1 MKPKTQLQ
9 LRIIDMLGASIVA
22 SCLIGFGWLVTV
34 GNDGTK
40 TGIVTLRR
48 LVQTAGRDA
57 RALRLATARQRTLR
71 DATRKELSAHGQL
84 PDHAPIEAYFQA
96 LSASAAQHQL
106 HVIRHEP
113 LASRRYP
120 GLLEQRF
127 AFEVSGSAPNLVRF
141 LQSIER
147 TEYWADVSH
156 LRVQDGSAQRD
167 EGDRTIVAALT
178 LSLFSSP
185 TPNEADSGSQGT

>member
-1 MKPKTQLQ
+1 MKPESQLQ
-9 LRIIDMLGASIVA
+9 LRIIDVVGASIVA
-22 SCLIGFGWLVTV
+22 ACLIGFGWLVMV

-57 RALRLATARQRTLR
+57 RALRLAAARQRTLR
-71 DATRKELSAHGQL
+71 DATRKELSGHGQL

-96 LSASAAQHQL
+96 LSVDAERHEL

-141 LQSIER
+141 LHSIEQ
-147 TEYWADVSH
+147 TEFWADISY
-156 LRVQDGSAQRD
+156 LRFHGLSPGPG
-167 EGDRTIVAALT
+167 ESDRKTVAALT

-185 TPNEADSGSQGT
+185 APDEAPRGTQGT